1 MGKIGDFF
9 TSIAERIRVFFD
21 FVSRW
26 YWNIVFHVVKYRN
39 LILAVIIL
47 IPTILM
53 IQYWIEIT
61 RDPFINTSSVSN
73 SSLEVVLSHPD
84 RIGVG
89 ENNAGELELDF
100 SVNQTF
106 TNSIT
111 IDLKSEDD
119 AVKFTPDFFS
129 LTPDRNGYIERQT
142 ATVEYR
148 RIPNPEQAFTIIADI
163 QTGQGKPMQIENTIS
178 VNKASSRF
186 AGLSSLI
193 GAVSFLINLVIQIK
207 KLLSKD

>member
-1 MGKIGDFF
+1 MEKIGDFF
-9 TSIAERIRVFFD
+9 TAIAERIRTFFD

-26 YWNIVFHVVKYRN
+26 YWNLVFHVVKYRN
-39 LILAVIIL
+39 LILAIIIL
-47 IPTILM
+47 IPTVFM
-53 IQYWIEIT
+53 IQYWREIT
-61 RDPFINTSSVSN
+61 RDPYVNTSSVSN

-100 SVNQTF
+100 SVTQTF
-106 TNSIT
+106 TDSIT

-129 LTPDRNGYIERQT
+129 LTPDGNGYIERQT
-142 ATVEYR
+142 ATVEYK
-148 RIPNPEQAFTIIADI
+148 RIQNPEQAFTMVADI
-163 QTGQGKPMQIENTIS
+163 QVGQGKPMQVEDTIN
-178 VNKASSRF
+178 VNKASSQV

-193 GAVSFLINLVIQIK
+193 GAVSFFVNLFIQIK
-207 KLLSKD
+207 KLFSKD